1 MIIYLIEKQINENL
15 YQSNIISLIQYKEV
29 DKILNKEIKKLI

>member
-29 DKILNKEIKKLI
+29 DKILIKEIKKLI